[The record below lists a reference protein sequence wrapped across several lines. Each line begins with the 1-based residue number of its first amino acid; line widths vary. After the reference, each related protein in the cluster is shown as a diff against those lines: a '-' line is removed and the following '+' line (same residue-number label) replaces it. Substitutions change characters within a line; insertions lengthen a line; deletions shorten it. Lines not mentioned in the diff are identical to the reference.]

1 MVVQLI
7 RNQQVVGS
15 IPTTSFEKKNAEI
28 SVFFFFFVCVQI
40 LFTENLKKI
49 RRKPLTNG
57 KKYDTIRAEENGEV
71 LRILER

>member
-15 IPTTSFEKKNAEI
+15 IPTTSFEQKSAERDFRVLLF
-28 SVFFFFFVCVQI
+28 VFQT
-40 LFTENLKKI
+40 LFLENLQKI

-57 KKYDTIRAEENGEV
+57 EKYDTIETEENGEV